1 MKCKISPDKMT
12 AVSSA
17 ESFMEDLNNER
28 KMKGEKKGCYK
39 IEMTKKKEKT
49 KINKSILIINCL
61 SCKVF

>member
-39 IEMTKKKEKT
+39 IEMTKKRKDQ
-49 KINKSILIINCL
+49 NK
-61 SCKVF
+61 